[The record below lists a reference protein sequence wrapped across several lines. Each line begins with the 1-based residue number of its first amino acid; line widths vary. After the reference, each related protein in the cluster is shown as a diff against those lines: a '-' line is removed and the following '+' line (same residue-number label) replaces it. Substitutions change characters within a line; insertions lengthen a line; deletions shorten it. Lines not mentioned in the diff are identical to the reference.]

1 MADTREVPPGRDE
14 LVEGPERGE
23 TGLWKELEED
33 QGAGVGGESRSSEV
47 KLQVGMQIMGP
58 CGACPEVGQLGS
70 LMSFDH
76 ETDMPWSSF
85 FQRPPSSQRRTDCGR
100 QVWKQGDQINS
111 CERLWWQWR

>member
-33 QGAGVGGESRSSEV
+33 QGAGVEDESRTSEM
-47 KLQVGMQIMGP
+47 KLQVGSQIMGP
-58 CGACPEVGQLGS
+58 CGACLKFGQRGS

-76 ETDMPWSSF
+76 ETDMPWSFSKDHLAA
-85 FQRPPSSQRRTDCGR
+85 RGELIVGGRCGSR
-100 QVWKQGDQINS
+100 
-111 CERLWWQWR
+111 ETR